1 MTEQGAASETPLTI
15 DILRGMPNDDELAAL
30 MAVVSEAYTSE
41 AAAAVVEDEPTRS
54 AWSLSQRGLREPLR
68 RDWGWTRG

>member
-1 MTEQGAASETPLTI
+1 MTEHEAAAETGLTI
-15 DILRGMPNDDELAAL
+15 DILRGTPNDAELAAL

-41 AAAAVVEDEPTRS
+41 AAAAVVEVEPARS

-68 RDWGWTRG
+68 REWGWARG